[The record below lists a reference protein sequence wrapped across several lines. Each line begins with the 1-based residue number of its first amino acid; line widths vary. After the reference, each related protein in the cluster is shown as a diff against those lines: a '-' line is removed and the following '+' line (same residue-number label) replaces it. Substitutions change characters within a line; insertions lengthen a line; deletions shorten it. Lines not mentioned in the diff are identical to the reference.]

1 LRDRP
6 PVRIVPVLL
15 YHSISRRAS
24 GHDVRWTVS
33 PATFS
38 RHVETIASSCRTALT
53 VSELGACLR
62 GERALPQRAVV
73 VTFDDGYADVVGAA
87 ETLAARGLASTIYV
101 TTGQVG
107 HVGMLSRAALSD
119 LGRDQM
125 VEVGAHGS
133 HHDRLDELARSRIAA
148 EVRVS
153 KIDLEDVIQ
162 MPVTSFAYPHGAY
175 DRRSRDAV
183 ITAGYQAAAAVK
195 NALSHPA
202 DDPFA
207 IARWTVR
214 SGTSEVTI
222 GAILEG
228 RGAPLAW
235 NRERARTKANRA
247 ARRLGRLAAHVPGAR
262 LR

>member
-6 PVRIVPVLL
+6 AVRIVPVLL

-24 GHDVRWTVS
+24 EREIRWTVS
-33 PATFS
+33 PSTFS
-38 RHVETIASSCRTALT
+38 THVETIASSCRTALT

-87 ETLAARGLASTIYV
+87 ETLADRGLSSTIYV
-101 TTGQVG
+101 TTGRVG
-107 HVGMLSRAALSD
+107 QAGMLSRAALSD
-119 LGRDQM
+119 LGRHQT
-125 VEVGAHGS
+125 VELGAHGI
-133 HHDRLDELARSRIAA
+133 HHDRLDELVGSRIAA
-148 EVRVS
+148 EVRGS
-153 KIDLEDVIQ
+153 KVELEGLIQ

-183 ITAGYQAAAAVK
+183 IAAGYRAAAAVK
-195 NALSHPA
+195 NALSHAA

-214 SGTSEVTI
+214 SGTSAETI
-222 GAILEG
+222 GAILDG

-235 NRERARTKANRA
+235 NREPARTKASRA
-247 ARRLGRLAAHVPGAR
+247 ARRLRRLAAHVPGAG